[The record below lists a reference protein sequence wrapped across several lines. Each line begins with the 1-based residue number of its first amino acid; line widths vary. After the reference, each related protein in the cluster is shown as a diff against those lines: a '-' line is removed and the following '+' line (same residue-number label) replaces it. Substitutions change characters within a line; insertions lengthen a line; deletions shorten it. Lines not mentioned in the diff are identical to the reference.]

1 MTLNLTRIPTNRQEA
16 AKRDVGEFI
25 VGEILRS
32 VQRGQ
37 SPVEGRGAF
46 KKLDPEYA
54 NEFKGGNR
62 QPNLDQQGDML
73 DALEFE
79 ITTGGVK
86 VGIFQDSQV
95 PKADGHNNFSG
106 LSELPERRFI
116 PDATEDFKRNIKAG
130 VNQILDGYRENE
142 FGRSVFDI
150 DDDFLVTTAASQVI
164 QADDSISIEA
174 ILSGLQG
181 DLFE

>member
-1 MTLNLTRIPTNRQEA
+1 LNLSRIPTNKQEA

-37 SPVEGRGAF
+37 SPVEGRGSF

-54 NEFKGGNR
+54 DEFKGGNR
-62 QPNLDQQGDML
+62 SPNLDQQGDML

-79 ITTGGVK
+79 VTTGGVK
-86 VGIFQDSQV
+86 VGIFEESQV

-106 LSELPERRFI
+106 LSELPVRRFI
-116 PDATEDFKRNIKAG
+116 PDATEDFRRDIKSG
-130 VNQILDGYRENE
+130 VNQILDGYREND
-142 FGRSVFDI
+142 FGRSVLDFA
-150 DDDFLVTTAASQVI
+150 DDFLVTTAASQFI
-164 QADDSISIEA
+164 QADDTISIES
-174 ILSGLQG
+174 ILAGLQG